1 MPNITVSIPHID
13 LEAYF
18 SFKEPIA
25 TYLKNKFNFPS
36 SKIKLKVTSIISM
49 KDLIK
54 VDKKDPYTTIYE
66 PAGIPEPE
74 YKLDLINSIPLV
86 GFSFIS
92 NRNIEEH
99 FRVPLNYIA
108 FIEDINN
115 IKYINKLLVV
125 DFGKVYENLDLT
137 LYFNDIKD
145 FLRTRY
151 GIEPEIKQ
159 VEIGNIEL
167 VENDEHELRESIRQ
181 NNVTVRKTL
190 SIQLQECR
198 NERDNLLNR
207 LRQLLNN

>member
-25 TYLKNKFNFPS
+25 TYLKNKFNFSS
-36 SKIKLKVTSIISM
+36 SKIKLKVTSVISM

-66 PAGIPEPE
+66 PAGISEPE
-74 YKLDLINSIPLV
+74 YKLDLINSIPLI
-86 GFSFIS
+86 GFTFIS

-115 IKYINKLLVV
+115 IKYINKLLVL
-125 DFGKVYENLDLT
+125 DFGKVYEELDFT

-145 FLRTRY
+145 FIRTRT

-198 NERDNLLNR
+198 NERDSLLNR
-207 LRQLLNN
+207 INELLNG